1 MPINTKKERKAENVE
16 RDPRLFVWFMTLVL
30 VSVYAVSLN
39 QRTVLFQSWQF
50 WILSV
55 LLLGHILLHWNLEKI
70 LVNQAWSTVYWFM
83 QGVLGFVICWL
94 AGNEGM
100 IFAIF
105 MALIGEV
112 VGVYGLK
119 LVTFIFASYYMV
131 LGYFNLRMIMTLG
144 TSSWILLGIVP
155 VVIFVITYVSLYMRQ
170 LEAREKAQTLAM
182 ELEKANQQLSEYA
195 AQVEDLSIANERQR
209 MARELHDTLSQ
220 GLTGIILQ
228 LEAVEAHLANDRV
241 EKANTIIRNAMGQ
254 ARSTL
259 ADARNVIDDL
269 RREHL
274 DDLEATLRF
283 EVSRFKHATDI
294 ACELE
299 LKNLD
304 DIPQVVQEALLRNI
318 SEGLT
323 NIASHA
329 QASYVKVR
337 VVKNEGE
344 LQVLLADDGCG
355 FDVQNIP
362 SGHYGLIGL
371 RERVASLGGKITVES
386 ETGKGTRLE
395 MSIPL

>member
-1 MPINTKKERKAENVE
+1 MNTKQERKAENVE

-30 VSVYAVSLN
+30 VSVYAVSLY

-55 LLLGHILLHWNLEKI
+55 LLLSHILLHWNLEKI

-83 QGVLGFVICWL
+83 QGVLGFVISWL

-131 LGYFNLRMIMTLG
+131 LGYINLRMIMTLG

-269 RREHL
+269 RKEKS
-274 DDLEATLRF
+274 DDLEAALRL
-283 EVSRFKHATDI
+283 EVARFTHATDI
-294 ACELE
+294 PCELKLKE
-299 LKNLD
+299 LD
-304 DIPQVVQEALLRNI
+304 SIPEDVQELLIRNI

-323 NIASHA
+323 NIARHA
-329 QASYVKVR
+329 QARR
-337 VVKNEGE
+337 VNV
-344 LQVLLADDGCG
+344 QVSKEDNKLKAVLEDDGCG

-362 SGHYGLIGL
+362 SGHYGLIGM
-371 RERVASLGGKITVES
+371 RERMRSLGGEITITS
-386 ETGKGTRLE
+386 EISIGTRLE
-395 MSIPL
+395 MRIPL

>member
-1 MPINTKKERKAENVE
+1 MNTKQERKAENVE

-30 VSVYAVSLN
+30 VSVYAVSLY

-55 LLLGHILLHWNLEKI
+55 LLLSHILLHWNLEKI

-83 QGVLGFVICWL
+83 QGVLGFVISWL

-131 LGYFNLRMIMTLG
+131 LGYINLRMIMTLG

-269 RREHL
+269 RKEKS
-274 DDLEATLRF
+274 DDLEAALRL
-283 EVSRFKHATDI
+283 EVARFTHATDI
-294 ACELE
+294 PCELKLKE
-299 LKNLD
+299 LD
-304 DIPQVVQEALLRNI
+304 SIPEDVQELLIRNI

-323 NIASHA
+323 NIARHA
-329 QASYVKVR
+329 QARR
-337 VVKNEGE
+337 VNV
-344 LQVLLADDGCG
+344 QVSKEDNKLKAVLEDDGCG

-362 SGHYGLIGL
+362 SGHYGLIGM
-371 RERVASLGGKITVES
+371 RERIRSLGGEITITS
-386 ETGKGTRLE
+386 EISIGTRLE
-395 MSIPL
+395 MRIPL

>member
-269 RREHL
+269 RREKS
-274 DDLEATLRF
+274 DDLEAALRL
-283 EVSRFKHATDI
+283 EVARFTHATDI
-294 ACELE
+294 PCELE
-299 LKNLD
+299 LKELD
-304 DIPQVVQEALLRNI
+304 GIPEDVQELLIRNI

-323 NIASHA
+323 NIARHS
-329 QASYVKVR
+329 QARR
-337 VVKNEGE
+337 VNV
-344 LQVLLADDGCG
+344 QVSKEDNKLKAVMEDDGCG
-355 FDVQNIP
+355 FDLQNIP
-362 SGHYGLIGL
+362 SGHYGLIGM
-371 RERVASLGGKITVES
+371 RERIRSLGGEITITS
-386 ETGKGTRLE
+386 EISIGTRLE
-395 MSIPL
+395 MRIPL